1 MELPSYRIVFSPRRR
16 RAAMR
21 IDDEGILELFL
32 PPGMQASEARR
43 IITSNQHIIAKMY
56 QQFASRS
63 APVRYFFSEGEEF
76 PFAGRRLRLKF
87 SGRLAMIC
95 GNELLVPAGPPG
107 EIRSRIEKI
116 YRAAAPEVLLE
127 KCRFYGA
134 GRGLMPDSVGVTAA
148 VTRWGSCNSRKHISF
163 CWKLLLLPP
172 ELADYVVCHE
182 LAHLQHL
189 DHSKAFWQLTEA
201 LSPNAAIKRKK
212 LREQPEL
219 WPLPAEDLMI

>member
-32 PPGMQASEARR
+32 PPGMQESEARR

-95 GNELLVPAGPPG
+95 GNELLVPTGPPG

-148 VTRWGSCNSRKHISF
+148 VTRWGSCNSRRHISF
-163 CWKLLLLPP
+163 CWKILLLP
-172 ELADYVVCHE
+172 EDLAGYIVCHE
-182 LAHLQHL
+182 LAHLKEL
-189 DHSKAFWQLTEA
+189 NHSKAFWKLTGELCPGALQL
-201 LSPNAAIKRKK
+201 RKK
-212 LREQPEL
+212 LRNISDP
-219 WPLPAEDLMI
+219 WPAPANNI